1 MHIVMHAVG
10 KITLFFCAGAI
21 YVGAHKKYIS
31 QMDGL
36 GRKMPFTMAAFTI
49 ASFSIIGVPPFGGM
63 WSKWFLGLGAL
74 EGGSWVFMSI
84 YMISSLLSIGYL
96 MPIVGRAYFRPLAEK
111 DQDLH
116 EAPWMCVLP
125 PVLTAIGCVVLFIF
139 PEGLYELLQLMFVE
153 VRP

>member
-36 GRKMPFTMAAFTI
+36 GHKMPFTMGAFTI

-63 WSKWFLGLGAL
+63 YPN
-74 EGGSWVFMSI
+74 GSWVWAH
-84 YMISSLLSIGYL
+84 L
-96 MPIVGRAYFRPLAEK
+96 K
-111 DQDLH
+111 
-116 EAPWMCVLP
+116 
-125 PVLTAIGCVVLFIF
+125 VVLGDSCPFT
-139 PEGLYELLQLMFVE
+139 
-153 VRP
+153 